1 MDANVYT
8 VLMTA
13 ITTLGGAAAF
23 RFYERRAQKK
33 EDDDR
38 FIRHDCQSRIAKLE
52 ALLIRSSE
60 EKDELRAQILVL
72 TAEVAKLQTEIKYL
86 MDGKGK
92 GL

>member
-13 ITTLGGAAAF
+13 ITTLGGAAAW
-23 RFYERRAQKK
+23 RFYEKRASKK
-33 EDDDR
+33 EEDER
-38 FIRHDCQSRIAKLE
+38 FIRHDCQSRISKLE
-52 ALLIRSSE
+52 ALLQKSSE

-72 TAEVAKLQTEIKYL
+72 TAEVAKLQTEIKFL

-92 GL
+92 SI

>member
-1 MDANVYT
+1 MDANIYT

-23 RFYERRAQKK
+23 RYYERRAAKK

-38 FIRHDCQSRIAKLE
+38 FIRHDCQSRISKLE
-52 ALLIRSSE
+52 ALLQKSSE

-72 TAEVAKLQTEIKYL
+72 TAEVAKLQTEIKFL
-86 MDGKGK
+86 LDGKGK
-92 GL
+92 SI

>member
-1 MDANVYT
+1 MDANIYT

-23 RFYERRAQKK
+23 RYYEKRAQKK
-33 EDDDR
+33 EDDER
-38 FIRHDCQSRIAKLE
+38 FIRHDCQSRISKLE
-52 ALLIRSSE
+52 ALLQKSSE